1 MTLQQ
6 GIVRFVSRTVS
17 KPKPL
22 PDFLTREQLAA
33 KLGLAPKTLANW
45 ANSKKQKGPRAY
57 RLEGGY
63 AVYKVDDVAA
73 WLERQGVAA

>member
-22 PDFLTREQLAA
+22 PDFLTREQLAE
-33 KLGLAPKTLANW
+33 KLGLKLKTLQNW
-45 ANSKKQKGPRAY
+45 AANGKGPRAY
-57 RLEGGY
+57 RLEGGF

-73 WLERQGVAA
+73 WLERQGVPA